1 MRILGWNCR
10 GIYNSSTVR
19 AFRAL
24 IRARNPSIIFLSE
37 TKTSDLRIESVA
49 CSIGFP
55 NFVTSGL
62 KGRAGGICLFW
73 SNDVD
78 VNILEFNPNTVAIT
92 IRDSFCSWSL
102 IRFYDPPHKAKR
114 RKAWV
119 NLHALLES
127 IEGPWLCFGDFNVV
141 MDDSE
146 KVGGKCGSSSAPN
159 FLRDILLI

>member
-1 MRILGWNCR
+1 MRILGWNCW

-19 AFRAL
+19 ALRAL

-37 TKTSDLRIESVA
+37 TKASDLRIESVA

-55 NFVTSGL
+55 NFVTIGL
-62 KGRAGGICLFW
+62 KGRARGKCLFW

-78 VNILEFNPNTVAIT
+78 VDILEAIT

-102 IRFYDPPHKAKR
+102 IGFYDPPHKAKR

-146 KVGGKCGSSSAPN
+146 KVGGKCESSSAPN